1 MSNLSCLGTLE
12 EAAPVSDCSWNSIG
26 FSSRT
31 LLASV
36 TPRPSLLL
44 CVICPLVP
52 AQTTLMRSAKT
63 QRGCPETSAKSS
75 QSQREREKDLEPEK
89 TKKGARRSPQ
99 CSKVCPTWALVRKA
113 GTKLNRHSTCCR
125 NLIPFS
131 VHQYSYTVTCPFI
144 WSNLRY
150 RSPPAED
157 SVTNISFMVPLEYQ
171 HPSTCVPSQWV
182 TVTGFRKLLILSI
195 DVSSGWEN

>member
-63 QRGCPETSAKSS
+63 QRGFPETKRKGSGA
-75 QSQREREKDLEPEK
+75 RK
-89 TKKGARRSPQ
+89 TNKGARRSPQ
-99 CSKVCPTWALVRKA
+99 CSKVCPTWAPVRKT

-171 HPSTCVPSQWV
+171 HSSTCVPSQWV